1 MAEKSTFVKIDRNM
15 VSWRWFQTPNT
26 AHLFLYLV
34 IRANIKDGAFKK
46 ITVKRGQLVTS
57 LPHLSRDTGL
67 TIRQVRTALE
77 HLISTGEIAEETGHG
92 YRLITLLN
100 YDRYQAQRQ
109 EERQANDRQT
119 TDDLTDERH
128 RSKNIRRERI
138 KEEKNVCVDTRPPAR
153 PEVTAYFAGL
163 GRSEE
168 DAGKFYAYNE
178 ARGWRIGR
186 APIADW
192 QSVADLWIGSAPDT
206 STARVPNEE
215 TDAFGHPIR
224 KEFED
229 A

>member
-15 VSWRWFQTPNT
+15 LRWQWFQTPNT

-34 IRANIKDGAFKK
+34 IRANIKDAPFRG

-57 LPHLSRDTGL
+57 LPRLSRDTGL
-67 TIRQVRTALE
+67 TVRQTRTALE
-77 HLISTGEIAEETGHG
+77 HLKSTGEVTEVTNSA

-100 YDRYQAQRQ
+100 YDKYQAVPTGKPAEDRQ
-109 EERQANDRQT
+109 ENDRQRGT
-119 TDDLTDERH
+119 NQ
-128 RSKNIRRERI
+128 RSKRRQED
-138 KEEKNVCVDTRPPAR
+138 KNVCVDTPPPTR

-163 GRSEE
+163 GRSAE

-186 APIADW
+186 SPIADW

-206 STARVPNEE
+206 TTTRAQEVE
-215 TDAFGHPIR
+215 TDYFGRPVR
-224 KEFED
+224 KEFQD

>member
-1 MAEKSTFVKIDRNM
+1 MADTSTWVKIDRNM
-15 VSWRWFQTPNT
+15 LRWQWFQTPNT
-26 AHLFLYLV
+26 AHLFLCLV
-34 IRANIKDGAFKK
+34 IKANVKDAPFRN

-57 LPHLSRDTGL
+57 LPSLSRDTGL
-67 TIRQVRTALE
+67 SIQQVRTALM
-77 HLISTGEIAEETGHG
+77 HLISTGEVTEDTTRG

-100 YDRYQAQRQ
+100 YDKYQSGSTGKSTDNQQEINRQR
-109 EERQANDRQT
+109 N
-119 TDDLTDERH
+119 TDQ
-128 RSKNIRRERI
+128 RSIRR

-163 GRSEE
+163 GRSAE

-186 APIADW
+186 SPIADW

-206 STARVPNEE
+206 TTTRVPEEE
-215 TDAFGHPIR
+215 TDYFGRPIR
-224 KEFED
+224 KEFQD